1 LPGLEHRAQRRDQR
15 EGLVDHD
22 VVACIGNDDPWRVER
37 GVLANQVEP
46 CVRHQLGALAEQ
58 QRQIQFDDNIR
69 RGFEDTFASIIDG
82 SKGAKDALND
92 LASYITSLIAQR
104 LSESLVDSLFGKP
117 GTSLGSNGSNGS
129 GGIGGLLSS
138 ALGALF
144 GGPRAAGGWVAP
156 GKMYEVA
163 ENGPELLRVGNR
175 QFLLPT
181 ANGGMVTPN
190 SRIGGGGTVNQNIT
204 VVGQITSRT
213 AAQLAT
219 ETSRAQRRAAA
230 RFGA

>member
-1 LPGLEHRAQRRDQR
+1 LAAGRDLVENLEFELALMRMTNEERATAIQLRGLDSDAIAKYGDDIAALNQKIADSQR
-15 EGLVDHD
+15 E
-22 VVACIGNDDPWRVER
+22 
-37 GVLANQVEP
+37 
-46 CVRHQLGALAEQ
+46 
-58 QRQIQFDDNIR
+58 IQFSDDIR

-92 LASYITSLIAQR
+92 LASYISSLIARR
-104 LSESLVDSLFGKP
+104 LSEGLVDSLFGKP
-117 GTSLGSNGSNGS
+117 GTPLGSNGS

-138 ALGALF
+138 AFGAIF

-181 ANGGMVTPN
+181 AAGGMVTPN
-190 SRIGGGGTVNQNIT
+190 SRMSRGGGSQTINISVAGQVDMRT
-204 VVGQITSRT
+204 RDQIAADVGRASQR
-213 AAQLAT
+213 ALA
-219 ETSRAQRRAAA
+219 RAN
-230 RFGA
+230 